1 MFARTIIFLLLL
13 SSSPSKGADLQT
25 YAIDSEESWIRVLV
39 YRAGLMSGLG
49 HNHVVSSHDINGII
63 KCTTE
68 LQDVSVM
75 MYFPV
80 ATLVVDNAEL
90 RDLEGED
97 FPGHLSE
104 KDIQGTRRNM
114 LGRKLLDADNFA
126 EIQIRST
133 HFSGELE
140 SLTVVAE
147 IDIAGRM
154 SSITFPA
161 SVSRTDEKL
170 LISGIARVSHKDLGL
185 KPVSAGFGTLRVHQ
199 DMTIRFELIA
209 RQNAD

>member
-13 SSSPSKGADLQT
+13 SSSPSQAADLQT
-25 YAIDSEESWIRVLV
+25 YVIDSEVSWIRVLV

-49 HNHVVSSHDINGII
+49 HNHVISSHDVNGIM

-68 LQDVSVM
+68 LQDVSVDLR
-75 MYFPV
+75 FPV

-104 KDIQGTRRNM
+104 KDIKGTRRNM
-114 LGRKLLDADNFA
+114 LDRKLLDADSFS
-126 EIQIRST
+126 EIRIRST
-133 HFSGELE
+133 HVSGELE

-147 IDIAGRM
+147 FDVAGQTN
-154 SSITFPA
+154 SITFPA
-161 SVSRTDEKL
+161 SVSRTEDQL
-170 LISGIARVSHKDLGL
+170 LISGTAQMSHKDLGL

-209 RQNAD
+209 RKAAN